1 MLINFLVGDI
11 PVEFSRDQM
20 TGRAEVKTQGGT
32 LVLDNPLNPATH
44 VSLSLTKEWRFNI
57 GGTNVLIEKKR
68 PLLLAG
74 FRPSRYRVI
83 VEGTVV
89 AEQTGT

>member
-1 MLINFLVGDI
+1 MLINFVVGDI
-11 PVEFSRDQM
+11 PVEFFREQM
-20 TGRAEVKTQGGT
+20 TGRAEVKTQGGM
-32 LVLDNPLNPATH
+32 LVLDNPLNPVTH
-44 VSLSLTKEWRFNI
+44 VSLSLTKEWRFNL

-74 FRPSRYRVI
+74 FRPSRYRVF
-83 VEGTVV
+83 VEGTLV